1 MPSQAGDSSCIHPL
15 PIHRTVDST
24 ELDGCLDAAR
34 TGDEWAITRLLRA
47 FHPQLLSY
55 ARHHAAV
62 DVAEDIVAETW
73 MAVAKGL
80 PSFDGDADHFRGW
93 LFAIARRRVADHY
106 RTTARRPSTVAL
118 DDAHESATAGP
129 EEIVL
134 EKLTSDSAVERL
146 LRDLP
151 PEQAEA
157 VLLRVVAGLS
167 VDQVATAMGRSP
179 GSVRVLQHRALRRL
193 AASWQPRVVT
203 L

>member
-1 MPSQAGDSSCIHPL
+1 MDSP
-15 PIHRTVDST
+15 
-24 ELDGCLDAAR
+24 ELAGCLDAAR
-34 TGDEWAITRLLRA
+34 RGDEWAITRLLRA

-55 ARHHAAV
+55 ARHHTPV
-62 DVAEDIVAETW
+62 DVADDIVAETW

-80 PSFDGDADHFRGW
+80 PKFDGDADHFRGW

-106 RTTARRPSTVAL
+106 RTTARRPSTLAL
-118 DDAHESATAGP
+118 DDSHEPVTAGP
-129 EEIVL
+129 EETVL
-134 EKLTSDSAVERL
+134 EKLATESAIAML

-167 VDQVATAMGRSP
+167 VGQVATAMGRSP